1 MLRVTKTVGAKLRTR
16 SSAITCVL
24 RAASSKSAN
33 DHDGWLHSPHLMH
46 TVALSHHHGSLVSQ
60 PIQKAAF
67 SSSAAAAVPKLDFQA
82 TQLSSQTHIS
92 LDDDASSQVAPKKSR
107 KKRHQKKKKS
117 QSSDKSHVVSI
128 PKQSSYTTRI
138 LFDSIAP
145 HIEFR
150 TLHQLTKQLSN
161 LISRGHH
168 KLDVSDKNVMKR
180 TIKRRLK
187 TLFEPDAKSDVES
200 GEYSWSIKSHRW
212 IQPVMY
218 QYIMGKHLDATHSK
232 RKPTTT
238 NNQSLSANEDPTYPP
253 NQNRKNYQQ
262 NIQTLMK
269 ARQVSLRYPIFW
281 TEKLMK
287 ESGYSYSGSKA
298 QQRDPQRLKYQQE
311 ISRLHSL
318 KDEEQL
324 QDDAE
329 HLLHLLMDS
338 LPPPHFDKVLKSLE
352 DYTKLD
358 DDNVAESSI
367 NSWCI
372 DEDSSEGNSF
382 SKTTR
387 KDAVKG
393 RRIPILGK
401 FLGASSSSHS
411 HLVAVGLGQFLY
423 VKLPSFGKEERDDK
437 EGNNDEIESSLEE
450 SEITASEAAHALRK
464 HRKLHSSDKRYQKT
478 KEDFVK
484 KMMELQ
490 HDFAS
495 WDEKSVT
502 TSSMSESS
510 NSNSGVGASDGGG
523 SDTDDSSDLQVTE
536 FERQQ
541 QSYNGD
547 TRKMQKEALAETL
560 AELRRMGLRTEEDS
574 LSANGGRGRPRK
586 GKSIRNCSIDIS
598 EVNGSTDSCH
608 SFMHRYSF
616 KIHWCSKGRWLCR
629 LFCL

>member
-1 MLRVTKTVGAKLRTR
+1 MLRVVGSKLRTQ
-16 SSAITCVL
+16 SSAAIPCVL
-24 RAASSKSAN
+24 RVASSKSAEV
-33 DHDGWLHSPHLMH
+33 HDGWLHTM
-46 TVALSHHHGSLVSQ
+46 ALSHQHSSLKSQ
-60 PIQKAAF
+60 PIQKAVF

-82 TQLSSQTHIS
+82 TPLSSQADIS
-92 LDDDASSQVAPKKSR
+92 LLDDDASSQIAPKNSR
-107 KKRHQKKKKS
+107 KKRQQKKKKS
-117 QSSDKSHVVSI
+117 QSSNNSHVSSI

-150 TLHQLTKQLSN
+150 TLLQLTKQLSN

-168 KLDVSDKNVMKR
+168 KLDVSDKNIMKR
-180 TIKRRLK
+180 TIKRRLN
-187 TLFEPDAKSDVES
+187 TLFEPDSSDGAS

-212 IQPVMY
+212 IQPVIY
-218 QYIMGKHLDATHSK
+218 QYIMGKHLDATQSK
-232 RKPTTT
+232 RKPATSATT
-238 NNQSLSANEDPTYPP
+238 NNQPLSANEDPTYPP

-262 NIQTLMK
+262 NIQTMMK
-269 ARQVSLRYPIFW
+269 ARQVSLRHPIFW

-287 ESGYSYSGSKA
+287 ESGYSYSGNKA

-329 HLLHLLMDS
+329 HLLHLLMDC
-338 LPPPHFDKVLKSLE
+338 LPPPHFDKVMKSLE
-352 DYTKLD
+352 DYAKLD
-358 DDNVAESSI
+358 DDNVTESSV

-372 DEDSSEGNSF
+372 DEDNSERNSF
-382 SKTTR
+382 SKTSR
-387 KDAVKG
+387 NESVKG

-411 HLVAVGLGQFLY
+411 HLVAVELGQFLY
-423 VKLPSFGKEERDDK
+423 VKLPSLGKEESDDK
-437 EGNNDEIESSLEE
+437 EGNNVENDSSLEE

-464 HRKLHSSDKRYQKT
+464 HRKLQSSDKRYQKT

-495 WDEKSVT
+495 WDEKSVQ

-510 NSNSGVGASDGGG
+510 NSGTGASDGDD
-523 SDTDDSSDLQVTE
+523 SDTDDSTDLQVTE
-536 FERQQ
+536 FERHQ
-541 QSYNGD
+541 QSYNIN
-547 TRKMQKEALAETL
+547 TRKMQKEELAETL

-598 EVNGSTDSCH
+598 EVNRSTDSCH
-608 SFMHRYSF
+608 SFVRRYSF
-616 KIHWCSKGRWLCR
+616 KIHWCSKGR
-629 LFCL
+629 

>member
-1 MLRVTKTVGAKLRTR
+1 MIRLTKTVGTKLRTR
-16 SSAITCVL
+16 SAAKPYVL
-24 RAASSKSAN
+24 RAALSKTA
-33 DHDGWLHSPHLMH
+33 DDPHGWLNSPHLMH
-46 TVALSHHHGSLVSQ
+46 SVALAHHRSSTSQ
-60 PIQKAAF
+60 TIQKAAV
-67 SSSAAAAVPKLDFQA
+67 SSSAAAAPKLDLQA
-82 TQLSSQTHIS
+82 TLTSQTHIS

-117 QSSDKSHVVSI
+117 QPSSNSNVASI

-150 TLHQLTKQLSN
+150 TLHQLTKQLSL

-168 KLDVSDKNVMKR
+168 KLDVSDINVMKR
-180 TIKRRLK
+180 TIKRRLD
-187 TLFEPDAKSDVES
+187 TLFEPESKSDEAVR
-200 GEYSWSIKSHRW
+200 EYSWSIKSHRW

-218 QYIMGKHLDATHSK
+218 QYIMGKHLDASQSK
-232 RKPTTT
+232 RKPTTTT

-253 NQNRKNYQQ
+253 NQNRQNYQQ
-262 NIQTLMK
+262 NLQTMMK
-269 ARQVSLRYPIFW
+269 ARQVAIRYPIFW

-287 ESGYSYSGSKA
+287 ESGYSYSGTKA

-329 HLLHLLMDS
+329 HLLQLLIDC
-338 LPPPHFDKVLKSLE
+338 LPPPHFDKVMRSLE

-358 DDNVAESSI
+358 DDNVTESSR

-372 DEDSSEGNSF
+372 DEDGSEEDSF
-382 SKTTR
+382 SQSKR
-387 KDAVKG
+387 NESVKG

-401 FLGASSSSHS
+401 VLGASSSSHS
-411 HLVAVGLGQFLY
+411 HLVAVELGQFLY
-423 VKLPSFGKEERDDK
+423 VKLPFQASDSKDE
-437 EGNNDEIESSLEE
+437 NDEIERSLEE
-450 SEITASEAAHALRK
+450 SEVTASEAAHALRK

-495 WDEKSVT
+495 WDEKSVKA
-502 TSSMSESS
+502 SSISE
-510 NSNSGVGASDGGG
+510 GVGASDGGG

-536 FERQQ
+536 FEKQQ
-541 QSYNGD
+541 QSYNAD
-547 TRKMQKEALAETL
+547 TRKIQKEELAETL

-574 LSANGGRGRPRK
+574 LSANSGRGRPRK
-586 GKSIRNCSIDIS
+586 GKAIQI
-598 EVNGSTDSCH
+598 V
-608 SFMHRYSF
+608 
-616 KIHWCSKGRWLCR
+616 L
-629 LFCL
+629 

>member
-1 MLRVTKTVGAKLRTR
+1 MLERSTTHQGSQKTMIRLTKKVGTKLRTR
-16 SSAITCVL
+16 SAAIPYVL
-24 RAASSKSAN
+24 RAASSKTAD
-33 DHDGWLHSPHLMH
+33 DHNGWLHSPHLLH
-46 TVALSHHHGSLVSQ
+46 TVASAQNPSSSTSAT
-60 PIQKAAF
+60 IQKAAF
-67 SSSAAAAVPKLDFQA
+67 SSSAAAQPKLDLED
-82 TQLSSQTHIS
+82 TPLTSQTRIS
-92 LDDDASSQVAPKKSR
+92 LDDDASSLVAPKKSR

-117 QSSDKSHVVSI
+117 QPSSISNVANI

-150 TLHQLTKQLSN
+150 TLHQLTKQLSL

-168 KLDVSDKNVMKR
+168 KLDVSDINVMKR
-180 TIKRRLK
+180 TIKRRLD
-187 TLFEPDAKSDVES
+187 TLFEPESKSDAAVR
-200 GEYSWSIKSHRW
+200 EYSWSIKSHRW

-218 QYIMGKHLDATHSK
+218 QYIMGKHLDASQSK
-232 RKPTTT
+232 RKPTTAT
-238 NNQSLSANEDPTYPP
+238 TTPANEDPTYPP
-253 NQNRKNYQQ
+253 NQNRKNYEQ
-262 NIQTLMK
+262 NLQTMMK

-287 ESGYSYSGSKA
+287 ESGYSYSGTKA

-311 ISRLHSL
+311 ISRLHSM

-329 HLLHLLMDS
+329 HLLQLLIDC
-338 LPPPHFDKVLKSLE
+338 LPPPHFDKVMRFLE

-358 DDNVAESSI
+358 DDNVTESSR

-372 DEDSSEGNSF
+372 DEDDSGENSF
-382 SKTTR
+382 SQTTR
-387 KDAVKG
+387 NESVKG

-411 HLVAVGLGQFLY
+411 HLVAVELGQFLY
-423 VKLPSFGKEERDDK
+423 VKLPFQASDGKDGNEEV
-437 EGNNDEIESSLEE
+437 EGSLEE
-450 SEITASEAAHALRK
+450 SEVTASDAAHALRK

-495 WDEKSVT
+495 WDEKSVKA
-502 TSSMSESS
+502 SSISEVS
-510 NSNSGVGASDGGG
+510 NPGIGASEDGG
-523 SDTDDSSDLQVTE
+523 SDTDDLSDLQVSE
-536 FERQQ
+536 FEKQQ
-541 QSYNGD
+541 QSYNAD
-547 TRKMQKEALAETL
+547 TRKIQKEQLAETL

-574 LSANGGRGRPRK
+574 TSANGGRGRPRK
-586 GKSIRNCSIDIS
+586 GEATQI
-598 EVNGSTDSCH
+598 V
-608 SFMHRYSF
+608 
-616 KIHWCSKGRWLCR
+616 
-629 LFCL
+629 